1 MQLRNGLMVVVLALA
16 ACGDKATID
25 SGSTDTGGA
34 GGDGSGAGAG
44 GDDAG
49 GTGGTG
55 GTGGGG
61 SGTTTSDQ
69 PPTMTATDAWCTQH
83 QTGELRWIWT
93 VQGQADDPQG
103 LDTLELVV
111 PEGVVVSVD
120 GAERA
125 RLDLACD
132 PSGACSGSFDET
144 EANAPCADA
153 TRTSFAL
160 IALDEDGNR
169 SAPSVATG
177 RLE

>member
-1 MQLRNGLMVVVLALA
+1 MQLRNVLVVVFLGLA
-16 ACGDKATID
+16 ACGDKATDD
-25 SGSTDTGGA
+25 SGSDDTGGT
-34 GGDGSGAGAG
+34 GTGGSGGGTG

-49 GTGGTG
+49 GTGGSG
-55 GTGGGG
+55 GSGG
-61 SGTTTSDQ
+61 SGTSTSDQ
-69 PPTMTATDAWCTQH
+69 PPTMTAADAWCTQH
-83 QTGELRWIWT
+83 ETGEARWIWSVT
-93 VQGQADDPQG
+93 GQADDPQG

-111 PEGVVVSVD
+111 AEGVIVSVD

-132 PSGACSGSFDET
+132 TSGACSGSFDET

-160 IALDEDGNR
+160 SALDEDGNR
-169 SAPSVATG
+169 SDPAVATG